1 MGDNI
6 FIFAHFRKMAVM
18 RQIDPR
24 QVTNE
29 WEKTFLLVLFRC
41 SFKEGFS
48 GCVSPKIVLNHRK
61 QVKRVFKIATFW

>member
-1 MGDNI
+1 
-6 FIFAHFRKMAVM
+6 MARPSLAERQLLHICSLYEQGVM

-41 SFKEGFS
+41 SLKEGFS
-48 GCVSPKIVLNHRK
+48 GWVSPETGPKRK
-61 QVKRVFKIATFW
+61 KTG